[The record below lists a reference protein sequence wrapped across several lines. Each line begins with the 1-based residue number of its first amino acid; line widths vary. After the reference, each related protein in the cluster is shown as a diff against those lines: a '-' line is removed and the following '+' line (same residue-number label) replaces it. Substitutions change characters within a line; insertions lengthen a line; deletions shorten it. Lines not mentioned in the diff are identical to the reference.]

1 MADSGNSL
9 FDYNGSPIMP
19 DMQERISETGLMGG
33 DVEKAIRG
41 EVVKKVIIPEDTLI
55 FQPNY
60 VIDFSTVDTLYE
72 FQMEALDSFISSDG
86 DVALY
91 AFTKGGLT
99 KLGTGISDL
108 LDRVL
113 TISVAKIF
121 NGKCPIYKDFQIGKP
136 LKQVSDKDITSMRIG
151 L

>member
-1 MADSGNSL
+1 MADSSNSL

-72 FQMEALDSFISSDG
+72 FQMDALDPFI
-86 DVALY
+86 
-91 AFTKGGLT
+91 
-99 KLGTGISDL
+99 ISD
-108 LDRVL
+108 
-113 TISVAKIF
+113 
-121 NGKCPIYKDFQIGKP
+121 
-136 LKQVSDKDITSMRIG
+136 
-151 L
+151 